1 MKRMI
6 HLTDAQIVK
15 IFQETEDQFLKAAL
29 NEILFL
35 RLEIKNIIKAQ
46 QDATDSESRE
56 ARVKDLGN
64 Y

>member
-1 MKRMI
+1 MI

-29 NEILFL
+29 NEVLFL

-46 QDATDSESRE
+46 ENVADSESRK
-56 ARVKDLGN
+56 A
-64 Y
+64 

>member
-1 MKRMI
+1 MI

-46 QDATDSESRE
+46 EDAQKMESE
-56 ARVKDLGN
+56 
-64 Y
+64 